1 MPLKNKPNGKDI
13 RQILPMDYFWAVQNY
28 DHLTLVGST
37 SQDKLSRN
45 QYLTLL
51 ADRLQEL
58 AENEK
63 QQTLEQQFGINLP
76 ASEMHDLADWQN
88 NMNRGQLGN
97 QLVSQNLDSWGT
109 LNTALN
115 EEQFPI
121 QMKKSKELK
130 EIWKN
135 SDLLLWMNE
144 SYPSESRP

>member
-1 MPLKNKPNGKDI
+1 
-13 RQILPMDYFWAVQNY
+13 
-28 DHLTLVGST
+28 VGST

-63 QQTLEQQFGINLP
+63 QQILEQQFGINLP